1 MNQTHEY
8 AMIGHSRAA
17 IGRWLGVA
25 ASLVTA
31 GALVL
36 IGLGMAKAID
46 LGLLHPSTN
55 PYAIPV
61 TVTLVYGGLFFVF
74 DRWFWK
80 RRFVQ
85 RMLGIPDLS
94 GKWDCIG
101 ITLDNETN
109 QPIQNWEAEITVSQ
123 TWEKIKVH
131 SQTKMSR
138 SNSVAAS
145 IVREEG
151 VGFVLMYSYRNEPRP
166 GSDMKAHMGYCELH
180 VAEGLNSASGSYFNS
195 GGRLTHGTM
204 ELTRKKNGR

>member
-8 AMIGHSRAA
+8 AMIGHSRSA

-25 ASLVTA
+25 ASLLTA
-31 GALVL
+31 GAVTL

-46 LGLLHPSTN
+46 LGWLAN
-55 PYAIPV
+55 PLGNPV
-61 TVTLVYGGLFFVF
+61 TVTLVYGALFFVF
-74 DRWFWK
+74 DRWLWK

-94 GKWDCIG
+94 GKWRCLG
-101 ITLDNETN
+101 VTLDNETN
-109 QPIQNWEAEITVSQ
+109 KSVIEWEAEVTISQ

-131 SQTKMSR
+131 SETTTSR

-145 IVREEG
+145 IIKDEG

-166 GSDMKAHMGYCELH
+166 GSDMKAHLGYCELH
-180 VAEGLNSASGSYFNS
+180 IADGLHTASGFYFNS
-195 GGRLTHGTM
+195 GGRVTHGTM
-204 ELTRKKNGR
+204 ELTREKNGR